1 MPTACTAELGSPTHG
16 ALKLLA
22 SRAAAVDPEEAEVH
36 GL

>member
-1 MPTACTAELGSPTHG
+1 MPTACTAEPASPTHG

-22 SRAAAVDPEEAEVH
+22 SWLAAVDPEEAEVH